1 MLQGI
6 LVKKVLDLVLKQL
19 LKQFKLDKIQEY
31 VEKPNELDIKVK
43 KLESKIDK
51 IKKLENKIDK
61 IEKFFSKGKSKLKK
75 IKERF

>member
-6 LVKKVLDLVLKQL
+6 IIKKVLDLVMKQL

-31 VEKPNELDIKVK
+31 VEKPNDADKRIDNLEKKFK
-43 KLESKIDK
+43 KLEKTINGG
-51 IKKLENKIDK
+51 KKKM
-61 IEKFFSKGKSKLKK
+61 KK